1 MLRFAVLAIFT
12 AVLSAQTT
20 PSPEDL
26 LKEAVAA
33 HQAGK
38 LDEAIKDYRSL
49 LELYPDMAMI
59 RANLGAA
66 LAAQGQFTEAIA
78 EYKRA
83 LAAHPDP
90 TVRLNLAIAYYKISE
105 LVLAI
110 DELVKVRQAAPDN
123 FQAILLLGDCYLRT
137 GDNKRVIELVTPAQ
151 RAKPTDAALNYM
163 LGTALVRDGQTAQ
176 GQVVIDQILKN
187 GDSAE
192 AHMLMGST
200 KMYVKDFAGARAD
213 FEKAVQLNPSL
224 PDVYAY
230 YGLSL
235 SVTGDQDGARKAFA
249 KALEQD
255 PNNYDANLRL
265 GMQMRQ
271 DQEYEDAMKYFTR
284 ALQVRPGDPG
294 VLYQIASV
302 EVAEG
307 KISEA
312 RARLEQLIK
321 DSPNFEEAHITLAT
335 VYYREKRKADGDREK
350 HIAEQ
355 LSAAKQAQQPGAKA
369 EP

>member
-1 MLRFAVLAIFT
+1 MFRFAVLAIFT
-12 AVLSAQTT
+12 AALSAQTT
-20 PSPEDL
+20 PSPEDM
-26 LKEAVAA
+26 LKEAVSA

-38 LDEAIKDYRSL
+38 LDDAIKDYRSL

-90 TVRLNLAIAYYKISE
+90 TVRLNLALAYYKISE
-105 LVLAI
+105 LSSAI
-110 DELVKVRQAAPDN
+110 DQLVKVRTEAPDN

-137 GDNKRVIELVTPAQ
+137 GDNKHVIELVAPVE
-151 RAKPTDAALNYM
+151 RAKPKDAALNYM

-176 GQVVIDQILKN
+176 GQVVIDQILRN

-200 KMYVKDFAGARAD
+200 KMYVKEFAGARAD
-213 FEKAVQLNPSL
+213 FEKAVQLNPNL

-235 SVTGDQDGARKAFA
+235 SVTGDQDGARKAFT

-255 PNNYDANLRL
+255 PNNFDANLRL
-265 GMQMRQ
+265 GIELRQ
-271 DQEYEDAMKYFTR
+271 DQEYEESMKYFTH

-294 VLYQIASV
+294 VLYQIATV
-302 EVAEG
+302 EVALG
-307 KISEA
+307 KTAEA
-312 RARLEQLIK
+312 RARLEQLVK

-350 HIAEQ
+350 RIAEQ

>member
-1 MLRFAVLAIFT
+1 MLRFAVLT
-12 AVLSAQTT
+12 VVTGVLCAQATQ
-20 PSPEDL
+20 SPQDL
-26 LKEAVAA
+26 LKEAIAA

-49 LELYPDMAMI
+49 LELYPEMAMI

-83 LAAHPDP
+83 LAAHPDT
-90 TVRLNLAIAYYKISE
+90 TVRLNLALAYYKISE
-105 LVLAI
+105 LGAAI
-110 DELVKVRQAAPDN
+110 DELVKVRKEAPDN
-123 FQAILLLGDCYLRT
+123 FQAVLLLGDCYLRT
-137 GDNKRVIELVTPAQ
+137 GDNKHVIELVAPVQ
-151 RAKPTDAALNYM
+151 REKPSDAALNYM

-200 KMYVKDFAGARAD
+200 KIYVKDFAGARAD
-213 FEKAVQLNPSL
+213 LEKAVLLNPNL

-235 SVTGDQDGARKAFA
+235 LVTGDQDGARKAFT

-255 PNNYDANLRL
+255 PNNFDANLRL
-265 GMQMRQ
+265 GVLLRQ
-271 DQEYEDAMKYFTR
+271 DQEYEQAVKYFAR

-302 EVAEG
+302 EVAIG
-307 KISEA
+307 KTEEA
-312 RARLEQLIK
+312 RGRLEQLVK

-350 HIAEQ
+350 LIAEK

>member
-1 MLRFAVLAIFT
+1 MFRFAVLTIVT
-12 AVLSAQTT
+12 GVLFAQTT
-20 PSPEDL
+20 QSPQDL
-26 LKEAVAA
+26 LKEAVQA

-66 LAAQGQFTEAIA
+66 LASQGQYTEAIA

-83 LAAHPDP
+83 LAAHSDT
-90 TVRLNLAIAYYKISE
+90 TVRLNLALAYYKISE
-105 LVLAI
+105 LSSAI
-110 DELVKVRQAAPDN
+110 GELITVRKEDPTN
-123 FQAILLLGDCYLRT
+123 FQAVLLLGDCYLRT
-137 GDNKRVIELVTPAQ
+137 GDNKHVIDLVAPVQ
-151 RAKPTDAALNYM
+151 REKPDDAALNYM

-176 GQVVIDQILKN
+176 GQVVINQILKN

-192 AHMLMGST
+192 AHMLMGTT
-200 KMYVKDFAGARAD
+200 KIYVKDFAGARAD
-213 FEKAVQLNPSL
+213 LEKAVQLNPNL
-224 PDVYAY
+224 PDLYAY

-235 SVTGDQDGARKAFA
+235 LVTGDQDGANKAFT

-255 PNNYDANLRL
+255 PNNFDANLRL
-265 GMQMRQ
+265 GVLLRQ
-271 DQEYEDAMKYFTR
+271 DQEYDQTMKYLTR

-294 VLYQIASV
+294 VLYQIATV
-302 EVAEG
+302 EVAMG
-307 KISEA
+307 KTEEA
-312 RARLEQLIK
+312 RTRLEQLVK
-321 DSPNFEEAHITLAT
+321 DAPNFEEAHITLAT

-350 HIAEQ
+350 LIAEK
-355 LSAAKQAQQPGAKA
+355 LSAARQAQQPAAKA